1 MNQAQSEM
9 EEAVADWL
17 ESCEGHKRYLAA
29 TQRLFTVFARSWQGS
44 RRYLAEAF
52 TDYREALL
60 RDSGYKH
67 LEVTEVFPTRQK
79 EGE

>member
-1 MNQAQSEM
+1 M

-67 LEVTEVFPTRQK
+67 LEVTEVFQTRQK

>member
-1 MNQAQSEM
+1 MNQAQTEL
-9 EEAVADWL
+9 EEAVAEWL

-44 RRYLAEAF
+44 RRYLADAF

-60 RDSGYKH
+60 RDSGYKL
-67 LEVTEVFPTRQK
+67 LEVAEVFPTRRPQ
-79 EGE
+79 GE